1 MRYTLMVII
10 FTLLPCELV
19 RQYIMN
25 PGPVSR
31 PTPVVV
37 ATVEP
42 VRVTPTRV
50 ASTPTPTPTRT
61 YTTSRIRSARE
72 YNNSSSKVYN
82 SAETK
87 FMVDH
92 MVGQGASR
100 SDAQVFMNVLNQAQ
114 ADWEAGR

>member
-1 MRYTLMVII
+1 MRYTLIVII

-25 PGPVSR
+25 PGSVSR
-31 PTPVVV
+31 PTPVAT

-42 VRVTPTRV
+42 VRVTPVRV
-50 ASTPTPTPTRT
+50 ASTPTRSTP
-61 YTTSRIRSARE
+61 RIRSTRE
-72 YNNSSSKVYN
+72 YNNSGSKVYN

-87 FMVDH
+87 FVVDH
-92 MVGQGASR
+92 MTGQGTSR
-100 SDAQVFMNVLNQAQ
+100 SEAQVFMNVLNQAQ

>member
-1 MRYTLMVII
+1 MRYTLMIII

-19 RQYIMN
+19 RQFIMN

-31 PTPVVV
+31 PAPVV

-42 VRVTPTRV
+42 VTVTPVRV
-50 ASTPTPTPTRT
+50 ASTTTTRSTPTR
-61 YTTSRIRSARE
+61 IR
-72 YNNSSSKVYN
+72 NSSRSKVYN

-87 FMVDH
+87 FVVDH
-92 MVGQGASR
+92 MTSQGTSR
-100 SDAQVFMNVLNQAQ
+100 SDAQAFMGVLNQAQ